1 MHNKAILGYLSYLRE
16 WKREW
21 SRLRVV
27 SAGVAVE
34 RTARLSRGPTA
45 ETQMVS
51 DFSEPRS
58 SRPQIVLLKATPFE
72 A

>member
-1 MHNKAILGYLSYLRE
+1 MVYLSYLRE

-34 RTARLSRGPTA
+34 RTERLSRGPTA
-45 ETQMVS
+45 ETQMVR
-51 DFSEPRS
+51 DLSEPRS
-58 SRPQIVLLKATPFE
+58 SRPQIVL
-72 A
+72 